1 MADPVRQY
9 LAVYAMTLRLASE
22 YDSLPNGTGGGT
34 YTPYKGD
41 AYGVAL
47 LNVCGDYN
55 GDGSNGNVY
64 GKMALL
70 QDTSGDAPYG
80 SLWAAI
86 VHVHD
91 GGTDDSFWF
100 TQQVANLTALNHLF
114 GFSTNSY
121 YTGPAAITDMFNP

>member
-22 YDSLPNGTGGGT
+22 YDSLPNGDGGT
-34 YTPYKGD
+34 GANPSKGSN
-41 AYGVAL
+41 YGTAL
-47 LNVCGDYN
+47 LNLCGDSYGDGTN
-55 GDGSNGNVY
+55 GDIY

-70 QDTSGDAPYG
+70 QDTSGGAPYG

-86 VHVHD
+86 VHVDD
-91 GGTDDSFWF
+91 GGTNNSYWF

-121 YTGPAAITDMFNP
+121 YTGPAAITDMFGQ